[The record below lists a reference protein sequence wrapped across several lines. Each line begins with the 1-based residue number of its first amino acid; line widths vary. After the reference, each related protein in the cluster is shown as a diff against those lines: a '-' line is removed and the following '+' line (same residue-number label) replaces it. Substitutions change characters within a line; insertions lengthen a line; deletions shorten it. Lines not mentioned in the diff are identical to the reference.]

1 MQLDGLLARAQ
12 PDAGMSIVAEL
23 VSEVVLSIVGE
34 TIGRLVFPGSS
45 RPEPP
50 PKEGQWNASL
60 GSLAAFL
67 AGIAALFGGLAAF
80 GLLRGVTHA
89 LVWILSAGALLIAL
103 VSGVLAHRA
112 LEVTNRR
119 RALARIGLWLSRATI
134 LAGLLAAAL
143 SLAGVTLPAA

>member
-1 MQLDGLLARAQ
+1 MAIIVDLLT
-12 PDAGMSIVAEL
+12 
-23 VSEVVLSIVGE
+23 EVVLSIVGE
-34 TIGRLVFPGSS
+34 TIGGFVFPAFS

-89 LVWILSAGALLIAL
+89 LVWLLLAGALLIAL

-119 RALARIGLWLSRATI
+119 RPLARIGLWLSRATI